1 MAETGD
7 GAWPRRSARCGTRL
21 VGFGEISEV
30 LKLLGY
36 LLLEHDDVAAI
47 LDDRAHRLVLK
58 TIDFIDLL
66 AVAGEKAV

>member
-1 MAETGD
+1 M
-7 GAWPRRSARCGTRL
+7 
-21 VGFGEISEV
+21 

-66 AVAGEKAV
+66 AVADEKAV